1 MDNDKLT
8 DNGYDVP
15 PPTLPPEARL
25 PINRCNLPAVILGGL
40 RFQAHPVALHIDG
53 VSTLHKDLF
62 ARLQRITDEQARAR
76 QFIDYMAVHF
86 CLEQL
91 EEAGL
96 MPDTGHAR
104 GKANYLNT
112 LRGWHFDAEGRE
124 GAVLKGWVESRFGLL
139 PRWHNGPVDSPEGE
153 TYRRYE
159 QERAVGLYNTNA
171 LEAQLDLLYAYCQ
184 YELQRRRPG
193 QSHCTLY
200 RGINRLQTH
209 EVLREERKGRP
220 DVLLNSIN
228 SFSASRERAGE
239 FGDYILKAEIPSAKI
254 FFFNDL
260 LPGRLKGE
268 DEYIVIGGVYRVS
281 VGLF

>member
-1 MDNDKLT
+1 MDNDKT
-8 DNGYDVP
+8 PDDGRDVP
-15 PPTLPPEARL
+15 PPSLPPNARL

-40 RFQAHPVALHIDG
+40 RFQAHPVDLHIDG
-53 VSTLHKDLF
+53 VGTLHKDLF
-62 ARLQRITDEQARAR
+62 ARLSRIDDENARAQ

-104 GKANYLNT
+104 GKADYLNT

-139 PRWHNGPVDSPEGE
+139 PRWHGGPIE
-153 TYRRYE
+153 TPDNDAYRRYE
-159 QERAVGLYNTNA
+159 QERAMGLYNTNA

-184 YELQRRRPG
+184 YELKRRHPG
-193 QSHCTLY
+193 RSHCTLY
-200 RGINRLQTH
+200 RGINRLQAH
-209 EVLREERKGRP
+209 EVLRETNKGHP
-220 DVLLNSIN
+220 DVLLNNIN

-239 FGDYILKAEIPSAKI
+239 FGDYILEAKVPLPKI
-254 FFFNDL
+254 FVFNQL
-260 LPGRLKGE
+260 LPKRLKGE
-268 DEYIVIGGVYRVS
+268 DEYIVIGGVYRVRIA
-281 VGLF
+281 LF